1 MESCITTMMT
11 QNSVGFKIGFIVDVR
26 SDVLRPY
33 QITVPGLYSKIPDD
47 LLPWARVGS
56 LGGGSYDTGGMHP
69 YVKGASVGLLFENGD
84 RFKPVIICGVN
95 KAVGET
101 QEYELFPEET
111 TYTPNEGRPVEM
123 ASDGPVEA
131 LESGVYTILK
141 SPKGH
146 TMVISEAPGGEYL
159 KVIDRAGQE
168 LEMVCP
174 VTEAA
179 NQVNAAQRGDGEA
192 AQGTALDY
200 IKMSGPAYV
209 KLTDLSGN
217 YYELYSEDGEERVV
231 VENPAHGNKFTFD
244 KTGLKIVILNGKDGG
259 GLTIEGT
266 ANGLK
271 VNGQYLATES
281 LVDWLNAFKTNLIMS
296 TKPGNPEPIFPEA
309 QTDFVTKRSSSV
321 NNDGLKTQLD

>member
-1 MESCITTMMT
+1 MLNRNDTL
-11 QNSVGFKIGFIVDVR
+11 GLRIGYVIEVR
-26 SDVLRPY
+26 NDVLRPY
-33 QITVPGLYSKIPDD
+33 RVTVPGLYSRIAEE

-56 LGGGSYDTGGMHP
+56 LGGGSYDTGGQHP
-69 YVKGASVGLLFENGD
+69 YVKGATVGILFENGD
-84 RFKPVIICGVN
+84 RFKPVIICGIT
-95 KAVGET
+95 KGVGET

-111 TYTPNEGRPVEM
+111 QYTPNTGRPVQM
-123 ASDGPVEA
+123 DTDGPVET
-131 LESGVYTILK
+131 LEPGVYTILK

-174 VTEAA
+174 VSEAA
-179 NQVNAAQRGDGEA
+179 NQANAAQRGDGEA
-192 AQGTALDY
+192 SQDTALDY
-200 IKMSGPAYV
+200 TKMGGPAYI

-217 YYELYSEDGEERVV
+217 YYEMYSEEGEERVV

-244 KTGLKIVILNGKDGG
+244 KTGLKIEILDGKTGG

-271 VNGQYLATES
+271 VNGQYLATEA
-281 LVDWLNAFKTNLIMS
+281 LVDWLNTFKTNLIMS
-296 TKPGNPEPIFPEA
+296 TKPGNPEPIFPAA
-309 QTDFVTKRSSSV
+309 QTDFVTKRVSSV
-321 NNDGLKTQLD
+321 NSEGLKTQLD